1 MKKIC
6 IVDVSAMF
14 FRAFY
19 AIRPLTSPQ
28 GLPVN
33 ALYGYLSMIVKL
45 IKEEKPDFLAL
56 CYDLKEPS
64 FRKDLYPEYKSNRT
78 EMPPELVLQIP
89 YLKLINQALGLK
101 AFEKSSYEA
110 DDLVGAICEWSVKN
124 NLEVYIVSGD
134 KDFAQLVRPHVYLYD
149 TMKNTKLDSA
159 GVKEKWGVPPEHFRD
174 YLALMGDASD
184 NIPGV
189 DGIGTKGAQ
198 KLINEYGT
206 LDQIYENIEKLNGK
220 IKENLIKDKENAYLS
235 KKLVTIETNISLDL
249 TEENLKPQKINKEDL
264 KKILDELNFKNFQ
277 KLLIDENA
285 EPAVQQANQV
295 QQVNQ
300 AQQANQGLGNVKTI
314 LLSDFLEKYG
324 LEKNYF
330 FLWGDKL
337 FVTTGNE
344 FLEIQKHKKETF
356 NTIDISETLENK
368 LNWPKGF
375 KWFGFNLK
383 EIWKWLQIDDLSGSE
398 VVLDTMLMAYVIRSK
413 NCSEIPIVIKDFLQ
427 VELVEKINAEEVS
440 EYLQTLNLK
449 LEEELK
455 NFDQVAILYQ
465 FEYPLISILY
475 KMERKGFL
483 INTDELKIFSSELK
497 REIGAIEQQIYAI
510 SGDKFNVAS
519 PKQLSEVLFKKLQLE
534 AVKKTKT
541 GFSTDNDVL
550 ERMNHPIAKFI
561 LDFREL
567 SKLKL
572 TYVDVLPTLVNP
584 EDKRIHTTFNQALTT
599 TGRLSSSNPNLQNI
613 PIKTLR
619 GQRVRKSFIAGVNKK
634 ILSLDYSQ
642 IELRVLAH
650 FADDPG
656 LKKAFSEDI
665 DIHSMTAAEVFN
677 VNISEVTSELRRIA
691 KAVNFGIAYGQ
702 GAFGLAET
710 LNIPRGEAS
719 AIIKNYFQKFKNVK
733 NYIEDTISFAHKNN
747 YVETLFGRRR
757 YLPEL
762 QSKSPM
768 IKKFGERA
776 AINAPI
782 QGTASDIVKLA
793 MIKLDQSVKSCM
805 ILQVHDELLFEE
817 EENLLLAELPQIR
830 TIMENVVNL
839 KVPLKVNYSIG
850 INWDEAH

>member
-124 NLEVYIVSGD
+124 NIEVYIVSGD

-159 GVKEKWGVPPEHFRD
+159 GVKEKWGVSPEHFRD

-189 DGIGTKGAQ
+189 DGIGSKGAQ
-198 KLINEYGT
+198 KLINEYGS
-206 LDQIYENIEKLNGK
+206 LDQIYENIERLNGK
-220 IKENLIKDKENAYLS
+220 VKENLRKDKENAYLS

-285 EPAVQQANQV
+285 GSPAQQP
-295 QQVNQ
+295 NQ
-300 AQQANQGLGNVKTI
+300 AQHPNQSFGIVKAI
-314 LLSDFLEKYG
+314 VLSDFLEKYG
-324 LEKNYF
+324 SEKNYF
-330 FLWGDKL
+330 FLWNDKL
-337 FVTTGNE
+337 FVKTEEE
-344 FLEIQKHKKETF
+344 FLEIQKPKIEAFET
-356 NTIDISETLENK
+356 SEKLENK

-375 KWFGFNLK
+375 KWLGFNLK

-413 NCSEIPIVIKDFLQ
+413 NCSEIPIVIKDFLEI
-427 VELVEKINAEEVS
+427 ELVENINAEEVS

-449 LEEELK
+449 LDEELK
-455 NFDQVAILYQ
+455 NFDQADILYH

-483 INTDELKIFSSELK
+483 INTDELKIFSSELR
-497 REIGAIEQQIYAI
+497 REIEAIEQQIFAI
-510 SGDKFNVAS
+510 SGEKFNVAS

-550 ERMNHPIAKFI
+550 EKMNHPIAKFI

-619 GQRVRKSFIAGVNKK
+619 GQRVRKSFIAGTNKK

-656 LKKAFSEDI
+656 LKKAFREDI

-677 VNISEVTSELRRIA
+677 VKISEVTSELRRIA

-719 AIIKNYFQKFKNVK
+719 AIIKNYFQKFNNVK
-733 NYIEDTISFAHKNN
+733 NYIEETISFAYKNN

-762 QSKSPM
+762 QSKIPM

-793 MIKLDQSVKSCM
+793 MIKLDQSVKSSM

-817 EENLLLAELPQIR
+817 EENLLLIELPLIK

-839 KVPLKVNYSIG
+839 TVPLKVNYSIG
-850 INWDEAH
+850 LNWDEAH

>member
-45 IKEEKPDFLAL
+45 IKEEKPEFLAL

-64 FRKDLYPEYKSNRT
+64 FRKDLYSEYKSNRS

-124 NLEVYIVSGD
+124 NIEVYIVSGD

-159 GVKEKWGVPPEHFRD
+159 GVKEKWGVPPEYFRD

-189 DGIGTKGAQ
+189 EGIGTKGAQ
-198 KLINEYGT
+198 KLINEYGS

-220 IKENLIKDKENAYLS
+220 VKENLLKDKENAYLS

-277 KLLIDENA
+277 KLLIDENVEA
-285 EPAVQQANQV
+285 SVPQPNQT
-295 QQVNQ
+295 QHPS
-300 AQQANQGLGNVKTI
+300 QGLGNVKTI
-314 LLSDFLEKYG
+314 VLSDFLEKYS
-324 LEKNYF
+324 LENNYF
-330 FLWGDKL
+330 FLWSDKL
-337 FVTTGNE
+337 FVTTGKE
-344 FLEIQKHKKETF
+344 FLEIQKNKIENF
-356 NTIDISETLENK
+356 ASSEKLENK
-368 LNWPKGF
+368 ISWPKGF

-383 EIWKWLQIDDLSGSE
+383 EIWKWLQMDDLSDSE
-398 VVLDTMLMAYVIRSK
+398 VVLDTMLMAYVIKSK

-427 VELVEKINAEEVS
+427 IELGENINAEVVS

-455 NFDQVAILYQ
+455 NFDQVAILYH

-475 KMERKGFL
+475 KMERRGFL

-497 REIGAIEQQIYAI
+497 REIESIEQQIFAI

-519 PKQLSEVLFKKLQLE
+519 PKQLSDVLFNKLHLE

-550 ERMNHPIAKFI
+550 EKMNHPIAKFI
-561 LDFREL
+561 LEFREL

-619 GQRVRKSFIAGVNKK
+619 GQRVRRSFIAGVNKK

-656 LKKAFSEDI
+656 LKKAFREDI

-677 VNISEVTSELRRIA
+677 VKISEVTSELRRIA

-719 AIIKNYFQKFKNVK
+719 AIIKNYFQKFRNVK
-733 NYIEDTISFAHKNN
+733 NYIEDTKSFAHKNN

-757 YLPEL
+757 FLPEL
-762 QSKSPM
+762 QSKVPM

-793 MIKLDQSVKSCM
+793 MIKLDQTVKSTM

-817 EENLLLAELPQIR
+817 EEDLLLEELPQIK
-830 TIMENVVNL
+830 TVMENVVNL
-839 KVPLKVNYSIG
+839 TVPLRVNYSIG